1 MIVESNDTQGFN
13 YFYHIFHANNFTK
26 PNTESKNTITD
37 ILNKN
42 NQAKINIEDD
52 LQSLI
57 YGINGKDSLF
67 EQIGSC
73 IYAKNPNVKLEDIYQ
88 SSLYFIFRLL
98 FIAYFED
105 KFDAILLKHSSFK
118 EHISLYTLLEKLK
131 NKQENLAQSYGGLS
145 KLEQIF
151 RIYNEGNPNLDMP
164 IFNGGLFDEANAPLL
179 KMPKIFNDKDLMDI
193 LDSLFNYQGTD
204 TQNTSAQNTLFRR
217 DYRTLSVAHLGT
229 IYEGLLSYFFAIAE
243 EEIFYLV
250 YAPKKGKGKLDSIE
264 GYFDSYDYAKI
275 AKDSTI
281 HRQATYKKGQIYLKN
296 TGNSRKS
303 CEFLHARFYYQIPCS
318 IRPKR
323 QTQW

>member
-1 MIVESNDTQGFN
+1 M
-13 YFYHIFHANNFTK
+13 
-26 PNTESKNTITD
+26 
-37 ILNKN
+37 
-42 NQAKINIEDD
+42 
-52 LQSLI
+52 QSLI

-67 EQIGSC
+67 EKIGSY
-73 IYAKNPNVKLEDIYQ
+73 IYAKNPNAKLEDIYQ

-118 EHISLYTLLEKLK
+118 KRISLYALLENLK
-131 NKQENLAQSYGGLS
+131 NQKDDLAQSFVGIDE
-145 KLEQIF
+145 LEQIF

-179 KMPKIFNDKDLMDI
+179 KAPKIFNDETLIYI

-204 TQNTSAQNTLFRR
+204 TKNTLFRR

-229 IYEGLLSYFFAIAE
+229 IYEGLLSCFFAIAE
-243 EEIFYLV
+243 EEIFYLI

-281 HRQATYKKGQIYLKN
+281 HRQATKRGKSISKIRAIRAKAPRVFTRPILLL
-296 TGNSRKS
+296 NSL
-303 CEFLHARFYYQIPCS
+303 FNP
-318 IRPKR
+318 P
-323 QTQW
+323 